1 MYISL
6 SFDGIELKRR
16 YYIIA
21 HGLLALVFKFTHI
34 IDILKLLNKFKNIK
48 KKFLFLRRGFTGRIF
63 LIGFFSY
70 KKQK

>member
-16 YYIIA
+16 YYIFA
-21 HGLLALVFKFTHI
+21 HGLLALVFEFTHI

-48 KKFLFLRRGFTGRIF
+48 KKIFIFKKRIYWPYF
-63 LIGFFSY
+63 FNGFF
-70 KKQK
+70 